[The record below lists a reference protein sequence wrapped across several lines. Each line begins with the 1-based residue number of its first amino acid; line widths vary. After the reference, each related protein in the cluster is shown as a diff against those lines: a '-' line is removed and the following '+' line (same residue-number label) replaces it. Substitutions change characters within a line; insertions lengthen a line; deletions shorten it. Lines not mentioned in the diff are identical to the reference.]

1 MDKKKMKKGAEVA
14 KELAEHVEH
23 LATNLLTRET
33 IDHLTKAMTEILKAA
48 NSTIEEIEIPKETKN
63 HLIRAEKETVL
74 ALRDF
79 LDAVLQE
86 LERIEKR
93 KQKPEALKEIE
104 IEQ

>member
-1 MDKKKMKKGAEVA
+1 MDKKTMKKGAEAA
-14 KELAEHVEH
+14 KELAEHVERI
-23 LATNLLTRET
+23 ATNLLTRET
-33 IDHLTKAMTEILKAA
+33 VDHLTKAMNEILKAA
-48 NSTIEEIEIPKETKN
+48 NSTIEEIEIPKETKD

-74 ALRDF
+74 AMRDF